1 MTAIASVG
9 LNRTLARIDRIE
21 ARFGQ
26 LDPTWRSALPALAG
40 ATRSPLASAVEPM
53 PDGFA
58 AAMASLAPGPVA
70 DAATGLA
77 RDPSEGRFVAPVRGA
92 RTTQPFGPSRFAF
105 EPPATVD
112 GVRYKHFHDGLD
124 LAAPLGRP
132 VVAAADGRVA
142 FAGSTADGAI
152 VVRIVHD
159 DGSETQYGHLGAGL
173 DVQAGDRVR
182 AGDQIGVVGLT
193 GNTTGP
199 HVHFE
204 LWREGR
210 PLDPAGAIAS
220 GRLPGDPEPV
230 SRAGSPSAATRGAD
244 ALARFDAIADR
255 IPYANEI
262 RAAAVEAGI
271 DPLLLASL
279 VRAESNFRPG
289 AVSKAGAMGLTQLM
303 PATAA
308 GLRVDDPFDPAE
320 NLRAGA
326 KYLGANLRI
335 YGRVDLALAAYQ
347 AGKGAV
353 RAAGGIPDSPTTR
366 NYITTV
372 LRTWSGYTE
381 AAA

>member
-1 MTAIASVG
+1 MTSGG
-9 LNRTLARIDRIE
+9 LTATLARIDRIE
-21 ARFGQ
+21 ARVSQ
-26 LDPTWRSALPALAG
+26 LDPTWGRALPAIAAG
-40 ATRSPLASAVEPM
+40 TRSPFASAVEPV
-53 PDGFA
+53 PEGFA
-58 AAMASLAPGPVA
+58 AAMASLSSQPVA

-112 GVRYKHFHDGLD
+112 GVRYEHFHDGLD

-142 FAGSTADGAI
+142 LAGRTADGAI

-182 AGDQIGVVGLT
+182 AGDQIGVVGMT

-204 LWREGR
+204 LRREGR
-210 PLDPAGAIAS
+210 PLDPARAIES
-220 GRLPGDPEPV
+220 GRLPGNPEPM
-230 SRAGSPSAATRGAD
+230 SRVDAPSATTRGGE
-244 ALARFDAIADR
+244 ALAQFDAVADR
-255 IPYANEI
+255 IPYAKEI
-262 RAAAVEAGI
+262 RSAAVEAGI

-279 VRAESNFRPG
+279 VRAESNFRAG

-308 GLRVDDPFDPAE
+308 GLRVDDPFDPAQ

-366 NYITTV
+366 NYIATI
-372 LRTWSGYTE
+372 LRTWSGYAE